1 MKPSQNK
8 KTPAKKN
15 KTSKQWMREHVN
27 DPFVQ
32 MAQKEGY
39 RSRAAYKLLEIDA
52 RDRLIKPG
60 MVVVDLGA
68 TPGGWSQVAAAK
80 VGSGGK
86 VIALDLLAM
95 DPLAGVDFKQG
106 DFREDA
112 TLKRLRDMLQG
123 KQIGL
128 VISDMAPNIS
138 GVASADQA
146 RAIDLAEL
154 AMEFALEHLKPEG
167 SFLVKVFQG
176 AGFESFYK
184 LLRSRFT
191 KVVSRK
197 PKASRDRSSEVYL
210 LASEKRQYIV

>member
-1 MKPSQNK
+1 MKPS
-8 KTPAKKN
+8 PIKKN

-52 RDRLIKPG
+52 KDCLFKPG

-68 TPGGWSQVAAAK
+68 APGGWSQVAAAK
-80 VGSGGK
+80 VGRGGK
-86 VIALDLLAM
+86 VIALDVLAM
-95 DPLAGVDFKQG
+95 DPLAGVNFIQG

-112 TLKRLRDMLQG
+112 VLERLQDMLQG
-123 KQIGL
+123 KPVGL

-146 RAIDLAEL
+146 RAMDLAEL

-167 SFLVKVFQG
+167 NFLVKVFQG
-176 AGFESFYK
+176 TGFESFYK

-191 KVVSRK
+191 RVVSRK
-197 PKASRDRSSEVYL
+197 PKASRDRSSEIYL

>member
-1 MKPSQNK
+1 MKPSPNK

-86 VIALDLLAM
+86 VIALDLLEM
-95 DPLAGVDFKQG
+95 DPLAGVDFIQG
-106 DFREDA
+106 DFHDEGV
-112 TLKRLRDMLQG
+112 LKQLQNLLQG
-123 KQIGL
+123 KPVGL
-128 VISDMAPNIS
+128 VISDMAPNIT

-146 RAIDLAEL
+146 RAMDLAEL
-154 AMEFALEHLKPEG
+154 SMEFALEHLRPEG

-176 AGFESFYK
+176 TGFESFYK

-191 KVVSRK
+191 RVVSRK